1 MTEQQTSQRGV
12 EARQVLDN
20 PAYVDAMA
28 ALKAQV
34 VEQWKACPIRD
45 KEGQILL
52 LQLAKLTDK
61 FDGILRGMVEGGK
74 FAQRKIELD
83 DIRNESGARKMMRRV
98 L

>member
-1 MTEQQTSQRGV
+1 MTDQQIAQRGL
-12 EARQVLDN
+12 EAGQVLEN
-20 PAYVDAMA
+20 EAYKDAMA
-28 ALKAQV
+28 SLRAQV

-74 FAQRKIELD
+74 YAQRKIELD
-83 DIRNESGARKMMRRV
+83 DIRNESGARKLMRRV

>member
-1 MTEQQTSQRGV
+1 MTDQQIAQRGL
-12 EARQVLDN
+12 EASQVLEN
-20 PAYVDAMA
+20 EAYKDAMA
-28 ALKAQV
+28 SLRAQV
-34 VEQWKACPIRD
+34 VEQWKSCPIRD

-74 FAQRKIELD
+74 YAQRKIELD
-83 DIRNESGARKMMRRV
+83 DIRNESGARKLMRRV